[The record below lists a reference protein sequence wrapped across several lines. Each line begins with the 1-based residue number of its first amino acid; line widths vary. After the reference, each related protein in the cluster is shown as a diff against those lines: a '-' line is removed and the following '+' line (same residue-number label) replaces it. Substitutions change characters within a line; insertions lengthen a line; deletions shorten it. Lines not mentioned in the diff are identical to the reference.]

1 MAQRHIVAGS
11 AGLTAGRNAPAGYAT
26 DDGVAIHHRGT
37 EVEEAIS
44 QTPGALAHGVFK
56 SASGGVVEQPLT
68 PRLLPSC

>member
-26 DDGVAIHHRGT
+26 DDGVAIHHRGI

-44 QTPGALAHGVFK
+44 QTPGTSPTVF
-56 SASGGVVEQPLT
+56 SSPP